1 MIWSLKTLQQ
11 PPCRPVVCKTELD
24 LNQGPDLTPL
34 WIFIGLFLTASA
46 LIGLHF
52 LKKKKQNS
60 FEIGMAFVLAR
71 AIPVTPKN
79 DVEAQNSKLLTHF
92 FFGNIMFQKN
102 LQVRNSRS
110 YHKSCFIWDHF
121 YEVQTL
127 GGCIYD
133 KTNLHLMKS
142 RTLPLCLQL
151 AVIWLIHKSSVS
163 FRPNFR
169 MWHQGLLI

>member
-60 FEIGMAFVLAR
+60 FEIGMTFVLAR

-110 YHKSCFIWDHF
+110 YHKFTFH
-121 YEVQTL
+121 VLNKNPL
-127 GGCIYD
+127 GLPFKSYNKSKISHLSTG
-133 KTNLHLMKS
+133 KTSKNS
-142 RTLPLCLQL
+142 RNSAYL
-151 AVIWLIHKSSVS
+151 
-163 FRPNFR
+163 
-169 MWHQGLLI
+169 